1 MDQKECVTRDPS
13 LTLSPLSASQKWLF
27 AVLAWALVAF
37 GQPSWHWFIGLIAS
51 VTGYAIFFRVLL
63 SALKNSHRFWLAT
76 GWFTA
81 VQITQ
86 LSWMISHPYS
96 YIYGVLLIL
105 SFLVGL
111 QFGLL
116 GLLIKRRA
124 LDSLLTLAGIASL
137 WTIMEW
143 SRLFFLSGFSWNPVG
158 LALTGAIYP
167 LQLAS
172 LWGVFGL
179 SFWVIWVN
187 LLALRAWM
195 LPTNSIEPTLLFLC
209 CALFPYAY
217 GAVHYSFH
225 ERALESYP
233 VKPLSVV
240 LVQPS
245 FPIEEVLNFRDAE
258 ELRAYVIAEWRQILS
273 IMRKQLGKQLDL
285 IVLPEY
291 VVPFGTYYSIF
302 TEHEVHA
309 ALKEELGVTDF
320 SKLPPIKKPLGGV
333 FETSNGIMPLVSNAF
348 WVQTLANLFDADVV
362 VGLEDV
368 VDFADNG
375 KQECYNAALYF
386 RPNQSEVKRY
396 EKRILVPM
404 GEYIPLDVCRKIAA
418 KYGVNSSFTC
428 GKEAKVFQGKVPFSS
443 SICYEE
449 TFGALMTEGR
459 AKGAE
464 LLVNITSDAWYPN
477 SRLPQQHFDHARL
490 RTVENGIP
498 LVRACN
504 TGVTGAVDSLG
515 RIIGVLD
522 DGEKPVEWRSDSIH
536 LYVPTYHYFTLYSR
550 WGDKLILS
558 LCSALGVAALIAARR
573 RS

>member
-1 MDQKECVTRDPS
+1 MGESQSENSGWPA
-13 LTLSPLSASQKWLF
+13 PLSSIQKWLL
-27 AVLAWALVAF
+27 AILAWVLVAF
-37 GQPSWHWFIGLIAS
+37 GQPSWHWFMGLVAS
-51 VTGYAIFFRVLL
+51 GIGYAFFFRILL
-63 SALKNSHRFWLAT
+63 STPKASQRFWLAT
-76 GWFTA
+76 AWFTA

-111 QFGLL
+111 QFGVL
-116 GLLIKRRA
+116 GLLIKPKA
-124 LDSLLTLAGIASL
+124 LERLLVLAAIASL

-179 SFWVIWVN
+179 SFWIIWVN

-195 LPTNSIEPTLLFLC
+195 SPSKIEPGLLFLC

-217 GAVHYSFH
+217 GAVHYGFH
-225 ERALESYP
+225 ERALENHP
-233 VKPLSVV
+233 TKPLSVV

-245 FPIEEVLNFRDAE
+245 FPIEEAMNFRDSE

-273 IMRKQLGKQLDL
+273 IMRKQLGKRLDL

-291 VVPFGTYYSIF
+291 VVPFGTYYPIF
-302 TEHEVHA
+302 TENEVHTA
-309 ALKEELGVTDF
+309 FKDELGLTDF
-320 SKLPPIKKPLGGV
+320 TKLPAIQDPLGGTY
-333 FETSNGIMPLVSNAF
+333 ETANGVMPLVSNAY
-348 WVQTLANLFDADVV
+348 WVQALANLFNADIV

-368 VDFADNG
+368 IHGPDN
-375 KQECYNAALYF
+375 QRECYNAALYF
-386 RPNQSEVKRY
+386 RPNETKVERY
-396 EKRILVPM
+396 EKRVLVPM
-404 GEYIPLDVCRKIAA
+404 GEYIPLDVCRQIAA
-418 KYGVNSSFTC
+418 NYGISGSFTC
-428 GKEAKVFQGKVPFSS
+428 GKEAKIFQGKVPFSS

-459 AKGAE
+459 TKGAE

-522 DGEKPVEWRSDSIH
+522 DGEKPVEWRSDSLH
-536 LYVPTYHYFTLYSR
+536 LYVPTYHYHTPYSK

-558 LCSALGVAALIAARR
+558 ISGIIGLVALGFYRFRGVKGQ
-573 RS
+573 